1 MLFCVVARSLL
12 GLPGSAG
19 LEYKSGGTSTRV
31 RTSYLLYVHILV
43 GTCMVLEY
51 SSTTMVLSTASQRVE
66 ALIVQH
72 ITNLAAHAKVETET
86 HF

>member
-19 LEYKSGGTSTRV
+19 LEYKSGGTRV

-72 ITNLAAHAKVETET
+72 ITNPSSSCKS
-86 HF
+86 

>member
-19 LEYKSGGTSTRV
+19 SSP
-31 RTSYLLYVHILV
+31 
-43 GTCMVLEY
+43 CMVLEY
-51 SSTTMVLSTASQRVE
+51 SSTTMVLSTAIQPVE

-72 ITNLAAHAKVETET
+72 ITNLAAQAKVETET

>member
-19 LEYKSGGTSTRV
+19 SSPCIA
-31 RTSYLLYVHILV
+31 ILIY
-43 GTCMVLEY
+43 MVLEY
-51 SSTTMVLSTASQRVE
+51 SSTTMVLSTAIQPVE

-72 ITNLAAHAKVETET
+72 ITNLAAQAKVETET